1 MSSSFQ
7 KVKFLDVVQIITERI
22 PVRDAKVSTYI
33 STDNMIGNLGGVTEA
48 SQLPKSGSVTTFNEN
63 DVLFSNIR
71 TYFRKV
77 WLADHAG
84 SCSPDVLV
92 FRTRSPKVLDQ
103 RYLHWIVCSQD
114 FIKYT
119 DLTAKGAKMPR
130 GDKNAIGLY
139 KLKLPELS
147 KQKGIATVLDNIA
160 QKITNNSQINQTLE
174 QIAQALFKSW
184 FVDFDPVKAKIEV
197 LEAGG
202 SEEEALIAA
211 MQVISSKSA
220 EELAVFEVERPEE
233 YAQLR
238 ATAALFPAAMVGSE
252 LGKVPE
258 GWEVGALAD
267 VADLNK
273 NSWTKRNL
281 PVEIEYVDLANTKNG
296 IIELTTPYL
305 SDEAPSRAR
314 RKLMD
319 GDTIVGTV
327 RPGNRSFA
335 FIKKPSD
342 ILTGSTGFAVLSPKK
357 KIYAE
362 FIYIAAT
369 SDEAISR
376 LAHLADGG
384 AYPAVRSDVVSGLV
398 TVIPEEEVLD
408 YFHSLVSPFFELS
421 ERFHIESLTLKKLRD
436 TLLPKLLSGEITFT
450 EILLDEGGVNV

>member
-220 EELAVFEVERPEE
+220 EELAVFEVER
-233 YAQLR
+233 
-238 ATAALFPAAMVGSE
+238 
-252 LGKVPE
+252 
-258 GWEVGALAD
+258 
-267 VADLNK
+267 
-273 NSWTKRNL
+273 
-281 PVEIEYVDLANTKNG
+281 
-296 IIELTTPYL
+296 
-305 SDEAPSRAR
+305 
-314 RKLMD
+314 
-319 GDTIVGTV
+319 
-327 RPGNRSFA
+327 
-335 FIKKPSD
+335 
-342 ILTGSTGFAVLSPKK
+342 
-357 KIYAE
+357 
-362 FIYIAAT
+362 
-369 SDEAISR
+369 
-376 LAHLADGG
+376 
-384 AYPAVRSDVVSGLV
+384 
-398 TVIPEEEVLD
+398 
-408 YFHSLVSPFFELS
+408 
-421 ERFHIESLTLKKLRD
+421 
-436 TLLPKLLSGEITFT
+436 
-450 EILLDEGGVNV
+450 